1 MRSASV
7 SILLFLI
14 VLIAT
19 YKNKSHVFISP
30 FDVWVR
36 LQIILKGFSPM
47 SRTKSKPSKCQFSAE
62 IFYKE
67 HSVNVNWPLLL
78 FLYFFLF
85 IKPFFVQQTLSRL
98 EFVLCFLMF
107 IISCYLLTS
116 FLVNSKLNFPVG
128 SLAQF
133 FTYFKSEIRACVRIC
148 RIALKR
154 GEGNREYQWHL
165 MTIQNH
171 LPVLKLPFVVIEL
184 YPPCML
190 HTPHNVDHVL
200 LVDAHLEGV
209 DNTSDLIDGGQET
222 GFHWSIFSLDNILS
236 QKEACLKQ
244 LTIIL

>member
-14 VLIAT
+14 VLMAT

-85 IKPFFVQQTLSRL
+85 IKPFFVKLTVSRL
-98 EFVLCFLMF
+98 EFCFTF
-107 IISCYLLTS
+107 SIIHNFYSYLLTS

-148 RIALKR
+148 RIGLER
-154 GEGNREYQWHL
+154 GEGNLEYQWHSV
-165 MTIQNH
+165 TIRDIKGITE
-171 LPVLKLPFVVIEL
+171 LP
-184 YPPCML
+184 
-190 HTPHNVDHVL
+190 
-200 LVDAHLEGV
+200 
-209 DNTSDLIDGGQET
+209 LIQL
-222 GFHWSIFSLDNILS
+222 IF
-236 QKEACLKQ
+236 
-244 LTIIL
+244 

>member
-1 MRSASV
+1 M
-7 SILLFLI
+7 
-14 VLIAT
+14 
-19 YKNKSHVFISP
+19 Y
-30 FDVWVR
+30 
-36 LQIILKGFSPM
+36 
-47 SRTKSKPSKCQFSAE
+47 
-62 IFYKE
+62 
-67 HSVNVNWPLLL
+67 
-78 FLYFFLF
+78 
-85 IKPFFVQQTLSRL
+85 
-98 EFVLCFLMF
+98 
-107 IISCYLLTS
+107 IISICSYLLTR

-148 RIALKR
+148 RIALER

-190 HTPHNVDHVL
+190 HTPHNVNHVL

-244 LTIIL
+244 LMIILGYYFEFVAYFLPCNMLGIPHIHKSINNKSIEGKI